1 MTMKA
6 LLIPIS
12 PSKDLGDVLQIARSE
27 GKRLFKTRENV
38 KVVWAHDTPYGWV
51 VVVQLGS
58 TKTLVVSGGE
68 RE

>member
-6 LLIPIS
+6 LLIPIN
-12 PSKDLGDVLQIARSE
+12 PSKDLEDVVKIARSE

-38 KVVWAHDTPYGWV
+38 KVLWMHDTPYGWV

-68 RE
+68 GR